1 VNAFTGRHQPF
12 LMYRGSG
19 YGNSGSETPDDK
31 VYAFTVR

>member
-1 VNAFTGRHQPF
+1 
-12 LMYRGSG
+12 MYRGSG